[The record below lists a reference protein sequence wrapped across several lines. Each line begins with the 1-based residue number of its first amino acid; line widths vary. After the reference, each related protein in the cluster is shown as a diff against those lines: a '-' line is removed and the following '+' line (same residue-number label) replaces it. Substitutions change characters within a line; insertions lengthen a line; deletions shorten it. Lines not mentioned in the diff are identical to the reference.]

1 MTYRRDHSCR
11 RSFRCFAFLGRNVLR
26 LTYPALMDEIPV
38 SRFGEAHLLEITEL
52 RLPREGFF
60 TLRMTALYLVSRH
73 ITCGEIER
81 LVEKVEVIAGSRI
94 YIYTIY
100 I

>member
-1 MTYRRDHSCR
+1 MTTRDDLPFVAFVA
-11 RSFRCFAFLGRNVLR
+11 FRRNVLR

-73 ITCGEIER
+73 MWR
-81 LVEKVEVIAGSRI
+81 NRAAGGGGFKS
-94 YIYTIY
+94 
-100 I
+100 